1 MTGIEHTYRCRPGGA
16 RFLVGIDADFVRVL
30 QSRGVFV
37 PSRKPKGQNE
47 TIAYIIGA
55 LTGRH
60 KNRKQVSSHMQVVKN
75 CLGLPQSSRSPS
87 GLVSSITSLAAFK
100 PFYTHDALYRLLH
113 DGALNIGDDIRV
125 LETLTKALA
134 PAFRQ
139 AIKNIGLSLDPD
151 EVPRILMLLRPE
163 NYPGLELVSVEV
175 WPYSDGSGEI
185 PCVKRCYDAADHFKQ
200 SLLDINP
207 KVSVSYPKM
216 FK

>member
-1 MTGIEHTYRCRPGGA
+1 
-16 RFLVGIDADFVRVL
+16 
-30 QSRGVFV
+30 V
-37 PSRKPKGQNE
+37 PSRKPRGQNE

-55 LTGRH
+55 LTGRY
-60 KNRKQVSSHMQVVKN
+60 KSRKQVSSHMQVIKN

-87 GLVSSITSLAAFK
+87 GLISSITSLAAFK
-100 PFYTHDALYRLLH
+100 PFYMHDALYRLLH
-113 DGALNIGDDIRV
+113 DGALNIGDDIRA
-125 LETLTKALA
+125 LETLSKALA

-163 NYPGLELVSVEV
+163 NYPGLELVSIEV
-175 WPYSDGSGEI
+175 WPYSDGSVEI
-185 PCVKRCYDAADHFKQ
+185 PCVKSCYDAADHFKQ

-207 KVSVSYPKM
+207 KVSISYSKI